1 MITFEVYLTESSD
14 YTQIVKFAIVDDE
27 NVGWQFSKDEVMAA
41 YNADNNSLI
50 FRDLDLKIFDD
61 LGGKLVKAQFLDED
75 DELIREKGFTLD
87 NDFPLPA
94 LTSVDTENNI
104 KVLFDFYSTP
114 YDGGN
119 IPFGVTI
126 YNTYY
131 SSNSFSVTWLN
142 DNNET
147 VKVDYIDK
155 NSMTNAT
162 SSDFILEL
170 GSDFPPSEATK
181 FYTTFRRGWS
191 TRGGTLNTQI
201 LDLQ

>member
-94 LTSVDTENNI
+94 HNKPT
-104 KVLFDFYSTP
+104 
-114 YDGGN
+114 
-119 IPFGVTI
+119 
-126 YNTYY
+126 
-131 SSNSFSVTWLN
+131 
-142 DNNET
+142 
-147 VKVDYIDK
+147 
-155 NSMTNAT
+155 
-162 SSDFILEL
+162 
-170 GSDFPPSEATK
+170 
-181 FYTTFRRGWS
+181 
-191 TRGGTLNTQI
+191 
-201 LDLQ
+201 